1 MKVRPDDLDFRE
13 RHHLFSG
20 TMVPRGVFL
29 ISTIGEDGILN
40 VAPFASIVTVSVQ
53 PSLRG
58 FEVST
63 RKTGQPKDTYRNV
76 CFSNDFVI
84 NLVDESMAEAM
95 NKASADYPPEVD
107 EFTETGL
114 TPVPADLVAAPRV
127 GESSASLECKVVQ
140 ILEFGEFPRISR
152 FVIAEVALV
161 HIKDEYLIDGELD
174 KSKLKAIGRLG
185 GELFCRTSDTF
196 TMKRDFV
203 L

>member
-1 MKVRPDDLDFRE
+1 MKIHPDDLDFRE

-20 TMVPRGVFL
+20 TMVPRGIYL
-29 ISTIGEDGILN
+29 ISTVSEDNILN

-63 RKTGQPKDTYRNV
+63 RKTGEPKDTLRNIW
-76 CFSNDFVI
+76 FTNDFVI

-95 NKASADYPPEVD
+95 NLASADYSPDID
-107 EFTETGL
+107 EFKETGL
-114 TPVPADLVAAPRV
+114 TPVSADMVSSPRV
-127 GESSASLECKVVQ
+127 GQSAAALECKVIQ

-152 FVIAEVALV
+152 FVIGEVVLM

-174 KSKLKAIGRLG
+174 KSKLNALGRLG
-185 GELFCRTSDTF
+185 GDLFCRTSDTF
-196 TMKRDFV
+196 VMKRDFV

>member
-1 MKVRPDDLDFRE
+1 MKFRPDPMDFRA

-20 TMVPRGVFL
+20 TMVPRGIFL
-29 ISTIGEDGILN
+29 ISTVGEDGINN

-63 RKTGQPKDTYRNV
+63 RRDGQPKDTLRNV
-76 CFSNDFVI
+76 WFTNDFVI

-95 NKASADYPPEVD
+95 NQASADYPPEVD
-107 EFTETGL
+107 EFKETGL
-114 TPVPADLVAAPRV
+114 TPVPADMVKSPMV
-127 GESSASLECKVVQ
+127 GESSTSLECKVIQ

-152 FVIAEVALV
+152 FVIAEVVLV

-174 KSKLKAIGRLG
+174 KTKLKAIGRLG

-196 TMKRDFV
+196 VMKRDFV